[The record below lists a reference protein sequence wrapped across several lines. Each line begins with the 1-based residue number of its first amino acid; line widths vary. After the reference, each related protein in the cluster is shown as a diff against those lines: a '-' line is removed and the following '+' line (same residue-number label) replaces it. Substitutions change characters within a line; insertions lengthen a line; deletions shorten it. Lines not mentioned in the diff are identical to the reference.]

1 MCSEMHFAN
10 MHITKHIKYWKSK
23 TGSTRVQLDFGE
35 GGETEGKA
43 RGGGRGK
50 KKINMCLT
58 KHINEHGKNC
68 FLFYTLNAVKEN
80 NEIT

>member
-35 GGETEGKA
+35 GGENRGESK
-43 RGGGRGK
+43 GGGKGEK
-50 KKINMCLT
+50 KN
-58 KHINEHGKNC
+58 KHVFNKTH
-68 FLFYTLNAVKEN
+68 
-80 NEIT
+80 